1 MRQSILCAMLLAV
14 LAVTPLVHAVDSGNL
29 IDDDDDDW
37 RSKYG
42 SKRVQIKVRKA
53 DSPTEIYAL
62 KRASAQATLDAEQ
75 RDCKYREGPGKQYC
89 LRAAEEKFNSTQ
101 ARLREARDAAAANK

>member
-1 MRQSILCAMLLAV
+1 MRQSILCAMLLAA
-14 LAVTPLVHAVDSGNL
+14 LAATPLLHAVDSNDL
-29 IDDDDDDW
+29 TDDDDDW

-42 SKRVQIKVRKA
+42 SKRVQIKIRRA

>member
-1 MRQSILCAMLLAV
+1 MRQSILCAMLSAALA
-14 LAVTPLVHAVDSGNL
+14 ATPLLHAVDSNDL
-29 IDDDDDDW
+29 TDDDDW

-42 SKRVQIKVRKA
+42 SKRVQIKIRRA